1 MPPQKPALGWMV
13 VKLVVELTPKAVK
26 TESRWPEQLF

>member
-1 MPPQKPALGWMV
+1 MPPQKPAPGCTV
-13 VKLVVELTPKAVK
+13 VDLVVELTPKPVK